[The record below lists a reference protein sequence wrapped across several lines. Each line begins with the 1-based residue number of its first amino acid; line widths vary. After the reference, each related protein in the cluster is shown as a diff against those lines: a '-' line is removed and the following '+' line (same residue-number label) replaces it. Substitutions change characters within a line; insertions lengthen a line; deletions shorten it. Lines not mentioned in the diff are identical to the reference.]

1 MGESDEKKIDINR
14 ADFRMIE
21 GGDDEFHR
29 EVDEAIARAK
39 RRGCDMTD
47 ELLRGRNAYSAVSAY
62 VLGTHVFNAIA
73 VVEPVFKNLRRWDEE
88 YPDADDS

>member
-1 MGESDEKKIDINR
+1 MGENDEKGIDINR
-14 ADFRMIE
+14 AAFRMME

-29 EVDEAIARAK
+29 EVDEAIARAR

-47 ELLRGRNAYSAVSAY
+47 ELLRGREAYSAASAN

-73 VVEPVFKNLRRWDEE
+73 VVEPVFRNLRRWDEG